1 MTPKINA
8 NNSSTSRLST
18 SLALID
24 LTLFADMSLL
34 ALVDLPLF
42 DSDGSVGARDKV
54 GALEGDLEGADCFKG
69 EIGEMLSDVH
79 IR

>member
-1 MTPKINA
+1 MIPTIKA
-8 NNSSTSRLST
+8 ATNSLTSRLL

-42 DSDGSVGARDKV
+42 DSVVGALDGLED
-54 GALEGDLEGADCFKG
+54 GALEGADYLKG
-69 EIGEMLSDVH
+69 G
-79 IR
+79 RG

>member
-1 MTPKINA
+1 MIPTIKA
-8 NNSSTSRLST
+8 ATNSLTSRLL